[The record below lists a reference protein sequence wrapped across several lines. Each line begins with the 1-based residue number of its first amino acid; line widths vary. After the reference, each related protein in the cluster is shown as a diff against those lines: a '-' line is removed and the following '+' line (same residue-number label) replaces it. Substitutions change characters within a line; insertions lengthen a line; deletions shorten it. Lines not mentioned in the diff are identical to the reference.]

1 MIRTRFENI
10 EFIEFIH
17 TLRDLNL
24 SLSEWGAKD
33 PKNIWDLEVIYSQ
46 TFLEDNWDT
55 SIDPWTTANG
65 VNHLNVKSYAKK
77 IIYKIKKY
85 FR

>member
-33 PKNIWDLEVIYSQ
+33 PKNIWDLEVGIGENIY
-46 TFLEDNWDT
+46 
-55 SIDPWTTANG
+55 
-65 VNHLNVKSYAKK
+65 
-77 IIYKIKKY
+77 IIYVEIQINESND
-85 FR
+85 